1 VFASVGVYSVNGNVF
16 DLYVMVLFGCV
27 GYLLTR
33 LGFEP
38 APLLLGFVLGP
49 MIEEYFRR
57 AMVISQ
63 GDAFVFLQ
71 KPVSAVMLAIA
82 AAMLVLTLLPKIAR
96 KREEIFVPD
105 DR

>member
-1 VFASVGVYSVNGNVF
+1 
-16 DLYVMVLFGCV
+16 
-27 GYLLTR
+27 
-33 LGFEP
+33 
-38 APLLLGFVLGP
+38 

-63 GDAFVFLQ
+63 GDALVFLQ

-82 AAMLVLTLLPKIAR
+82 AVMLVLTLLPAIAR